1 MLLCEEQ
8 NISRGIVNRLTMAE
22 DTYIF
27 TEDLVNLVTIC
38 FAMISL
44 FLFLPSA

>member
-8 NISRGIVNRLTMAE
+8 NISRGIVNRLTVAE

-27 TEDLVNLVTIC
+27 TED
-38 FAMISL
+38 
-44 FLFLPSA
+44 